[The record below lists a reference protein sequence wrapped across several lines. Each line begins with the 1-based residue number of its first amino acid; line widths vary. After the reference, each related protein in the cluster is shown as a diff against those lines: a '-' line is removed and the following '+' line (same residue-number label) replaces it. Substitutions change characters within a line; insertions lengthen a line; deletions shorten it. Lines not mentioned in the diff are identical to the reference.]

1 MLKKNLKKIEK
12 RRNKKEKDWKEAAEK
27 QRVLPRSRQMKNV
40 NEKKNGKTIIGYMSK
55 FSVQKNLTF
64 SGQKKITDTIE
75 KIANKLAKTLKRIVP
90 LKFCKILLI

>member
-40 NEKKNGKTIIGYMSK
+40 NEKKVEKPFEVMCKSFLFKKTLLFQVK
-55 FSVQKNLTF
+55 
-64 SGQKKITDTIE
+64 KKIADTIE
-75 KIANKLAKTLKRIVP
+75 KIANKLANILKRIVP
-90 LKFCKILLI
+90 LKF